1 MVYDVRREIDLARL
15 DRQTSVSSLSSA
27 GNDTSDRL
35 GSEASATGPPR
46 KSTKAKPWANL
57 WKEKRKNG
65 EDYLLAAEDGN
76 MQEMLDLLDSSKK
89 MLQVADINTKG
100 ADHWTA
106 LHYAANEG
114 HGDILEVL
122 IDKNID
128 VEAVTNQKR
137 TALHLASA
145 RGNLDICR
153 LLCD

>member
-1 MVYDVRREIDLARL
+1 
-15 DRQTSVSSLSSA
+15 
-27 GNDTSDRL
+27 
-35 GSEASATGPPR
+35 
-46 KSTKAKPWANL
+46 
-57 WKEKRKNG
+57 
-65 EDYLLAAEDGN
+65 

-100 ADHWTA
+100 SDNWTA

-128 VEAVTNQKR
+128 VEALTNLKR
-137 TALHLASA
+137 TALHLAAA
-145 RGNLDICR
+145 RGNIDICR